1 MNNWQ
6 RLESFINFSIKGIT
20 PKYVENSSIMVLNQR
35 CIRNNKIDYSLAQFT
50 DDTKKINEDKIVKI
64 GDIIFNS
71 TGQGTAG
78 RCAFVKELPKDKILI
93 TDSHMLLLRCN
104 SYYEAVCLNYILYSF
119 ESTIQTFMDGS
130 TGQGELDKIK
140 LFNLLIKL
148 PNNSNYQQK
157 IANVLSSLD
166 SKIELNNK
174 INKELEFMAKTLYDY
189 WFVQFDFPDVNG
201 KPYKSSG
208 GKMVHSKELKREIP
222 EGWEQGTL
230 GDISDLVRG
239 VSYDKHDIKTVNDK
253 DVIPILRATNI
264 TGNIIDLDDMVYV
277 PKVNASQKQLL
288 KKFEI
293 LMTMSSGSKEHIGK
307 NAFFYYDKEISFG
320 AFCAKLVPKKDF
332 EFYLYSYTQSN
343 FMFDTIKNEC
353 LGTNINNLNSSLVSG
368 FQIVIPNKNQIEKF
382 NKIVNSIYKKIANI
396 QEQNQELAKLRDW
409 LLPILMNGQVSV
421 K

>member
-1 MNNWQ
+1 MLNLSLLELSESITSGLTPLRSNDEFWNNGIIPWLKTEQ
-6 RLESFINFSIKGIT
+6 LGEKYIFDTNEFISLKALDETSIKLN
-20 PKYVENSSIMVLNQR
+20 KENTLSIAMYGEGRTRGSVSILKNKMTTNQA
-35 CIRNNKIDYSLAQFT
+35 CCNVYL
-50 DDTKKINEDKIVKI
+50 DDTKADYEYVYYFLKTQYDNLRSLSSGVRKNLNSNDIKNFKINI
-64 GDIIFNS
+64 
-71 TGQGTAG
+71 
-78 RCAFVKELPKDKILI
+78 PKDIEEQK
-93 TDSHMLLLRCN
+93 
-104 SYYEAVCLNYILYSF
+104 
-119 ESTIQTFMDGS
+119 
-130 TGQGELDKIK
+130 
-140 LFNLLIKL
+140 
-148 PNNSNYQQK
+148 K

-174 INKELEFMAKTLYDY
+174 INKELESIAKTLYDY
-189 WFVQFDFPDVNG
+189 WFVQFDFPNENG

-208 GKMVHSKELKREIP
+208 GKMVYSKDLKREIP
-222 EGWEQGTL
+222 ESWKQGTL

-239 VSYDKHDIKTVNDK
+239 VSYDKNDIKNVDDK

-277 PKVNASQKQLL
+277 PKVNVSQKQLL

-332 EFYLYSYTQSN
+332 EFYLYAYTQSN

-353 LGTNINNLNSSLVSG
+353 LGTNINNLNNSLVNG

-382 NKIVNSIYKKIANI
+382 NKIVSSIYKEIANI
-396 QEQNQELAKLRDW
+396 QEQNQKLAKLRDW
-409 LLPILMNGQVSV
+409 LLPMLMNGQVKV

>member
-1 MNNWQ
+1 MGINKWHKKPLKSLCTRIGDGLHGTPTYDENS
-6 RLESFINFSIKGIT
+6 EFYFINGNNLKNGKIEIT
-20 PKYVENSSIMVLNQR
+20 NNTNTVTKEDFKKNFIPLDEN
-35 CIRNNKIDYSLAQFT
+35 T
-50 DDTKKINEDKIVKI
+50 
-64 GDIIFNS
+64 
-71 TGQGTAG
+71 
-78 RCAFVKELPKDKILI
+78 
-93 TDSHMLLLRCN
+93 LLLSIN
-104 SYYEAVCLNYILYSF
+104 GTLGSMAFYNNEKIMLGKSAAYINFKENVNKFYYYYFQLKEIQEYFYNVATG
-119 ESTIQTFMDGS
+119 STIKNLSLKSIQDFEVPIPDKV
-130 TGQGELDKIK
+130 ELENI
-140 LFNLLIKL
+140 
-148 PNNSNYQQK
+148 S
-157 IANVLSSLD
+157 NVLSSFD

-174 INKELEFMAKTLYDY
+174 INKELEAMAKTLYDY
-189 WFVQFDFPDVNG
+189 WFVQFDFPDENG

-208 GKMVHSKELKREIP
+208 GKMVYNQELKREIP
-222 EGWEQGTL
+222 EGWKQGTL

-264 TGNIIDLDDMVYV
+264 TGNIIDLDDMIYV
-277 PKVNASQKQLL
+277 PKVNVSQKQLL

-396 QEQNQELAKLRDW
+396 QEQNQELSKLRDW
-409 LLPILMNGQVSV
+409 LLPMLMNGQVKV